1 MNQRLTILALLSV
14 ALGAALLV
22 AGVYDLAGRGWALV
36 ASAGVLA
43 AVGGVLLR
51 GLIHGE

>member
-1 MNQRLTILALLSV
+1 MNQRLTVLALLSV

-36 ASAGVLA
+36 AGA
-43 AVGGVLLR
+43 AVSSAIGVVILR
-51 GLIHGE
+51 GLIHAE